1 MFYLSW
7 HNQEVRPQF
16 TSALDPYPNVLHIGG
31 GMLSTAKTASAQKNG
46 QYAITGGLFIQVLF
60 FGFFIVVS
68 AIFHYRISKCP
79 TPRSITVLVPWQRYL
94 LILYV
99 ASTFIM
105 IRSIF
110 RIAEYVQGQDGSLLK
125 TETYLYLFDATLM
138 FLTMV
143 LFNVFHPRKII
154 SKEVLKG
161 TWSEVEGGIAYEYEG
176 SVPLGHR

>member
-1 MFYLSW
+1 
-7 HNQEVRPQF
+7 
-16 TSALDPYPNVLHIGG
+16 
-31 GMLSTAKTASAQKNG
+31 MLSTSKTASAQKNG

-60 FGFFIVVS
+60 FGFFILVS
-68 AIFHYRISKCP
+68 ANFHIRISKRP
-79 TPRSITVLVPWQRYL
+79 TVRSITVQVPWQRYL

-110 RIAEYVQGQDGSLLK
+110 RIAEYVQGQDGSLLE
-125 TETYLYLFDATLM
+125 TEIYLYVFDATLM

-143 LFNVFHPRKII
+143 LFNIFHSSKII

-161 TWSEVEGGIAYEYEG
+161 TWTKVEGGIAYEYSS
-176 SVPLGHR
+176 SVPLDHR

>member
-1 MFYLSW
+1 
-7 HNQEVRPQF
+7 
-16 TSALDPYPNVLHIGG
+16 
-31 GMLSTAKTASAQKNG
+31 MLSTAKTASDQKNG

-68 AIFHYRISKCP
+68 AIFHYRISKRP
-79 TPRSITVLVPWQRYL
+79 THRSITVQVPWQRYL

-143 LFNVFHPRKII
+143 LFNVFHPSKII
-154 SKEVLKG
+154 SKTTLKG
-161 TWSEVEGGIAYEYEG
+161 TWSEVEGGTTYEYES
-176 SVPLGHR
+176 SVPLGQR